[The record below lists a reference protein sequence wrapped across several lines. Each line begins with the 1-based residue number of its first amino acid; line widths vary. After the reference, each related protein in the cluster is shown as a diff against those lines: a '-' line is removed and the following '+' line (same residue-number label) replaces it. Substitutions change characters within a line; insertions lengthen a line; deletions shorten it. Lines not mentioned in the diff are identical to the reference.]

1 MKTDTRSKS
10 TPQGEGQFSGKVA
23 LVTGGGS
30 GIGRA
35 ATLLFARDG
44 ARVAVADINDAG
56 SEETVRMI
64 EKAGG
69 EGFVVHA
76 DVSKAA
82 DVEAMVRATVKRFG
96 RLDFAFNNAGI
107 GGKGVTTVEH
117 TEEDFDRTIAINVK
131 GVWLG
136 MKYEILQML
145 AQGGPSAGLRTGYA
159 IVNTSSIRGVGA
171 FPRLAAYVASKHAV
185 MGLTKVAALEYGK
198 LGIRVNAVCPGVT
211 VTPANERF
219 WAQSPREKEDRI
231 KVQPVGRFGQP
242 EEIAA
247 AAVWL
252 CSDKAS
258 YVNGHGMIVDGGF
271 VAQ

>member
-1 MKTDTRSKS
+1 MKTGTRSKS
-10 TPQGEGQFSGKVA
+10 TPQGKGQFSGKVA

-30 GIGRA
+30 GIGRSA
-35 ATLLFARDG
+35 SLLFARDG
-44 ARVAVADINDAG
+44 ARVAVADINDSG
-56 SEETVRMI
+56 SEETVRMV
-64 EKAGG
+64 EQSGGKA
-69 EGFVVHA
+69 FVVHA

-136 MKYEILQML
+136 MKYEIPQML
-145 AQGGPSAGLRTGYA
+145 EQGGGA

-185 MGLTKVAALEYGK
+185 LGLTKVAALEYGK

-231 KVQPVGRFGQP
+231 KIQPVGRFGQP